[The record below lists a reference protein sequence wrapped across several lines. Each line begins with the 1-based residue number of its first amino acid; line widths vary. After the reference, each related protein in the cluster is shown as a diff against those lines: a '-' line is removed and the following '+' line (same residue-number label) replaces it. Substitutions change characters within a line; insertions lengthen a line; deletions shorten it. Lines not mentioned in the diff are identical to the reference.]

1 MDYITLD
8 PLFEFR
14 PNDKITLIIGPSVSY
29 LISNNLVRY
38 VEEDGS
44 ERTSDAFNGEIPGV
58 SDIDRIK
65 YWNLIF
71 YNRTFRHRSKYLY
84 WNDGV

>member
-8 PLFEFR
+8 PLFEYR

-44 ERTSDAFNGEIPGV
+44 ERTIDALTEKFQEQGDRCRNNIEPHIFITEHL
-58 SDIDRIK
+58 DIDQT
-65 YWNLIF
+65 LI
-71 YNRTFRHRSKYLY
+71 
-84 WNDGV
+84 